1 MMASEIALFSKA
13 DSDPVLRAEVRKII
27 DAIRA
32 DNRMIYAQMRAEFD
46 REVLTCL
53 LVKKLLSALRKSG
66 MKVEVG

>member
-1 MMASEIALFSKA
+1 MASELALFSKS

-32 DNRMIYAQMRAEFD
+32 DNRMICAQMRAEFN

-66 MKVEVG
+66 MKVEVS

>member
-32 DNRMIYAQMRAEFD
+32 DNRMIYAHMRAEFD

>member
-1 MMASEIALFSKA
+1 MASEIALFSKA